1 MGLPGFGDGEGE
13 PGGLVM
19 AKKRKKY
26 RRGRPAYD
34 ARLNV
39 VIDPKLKTW
48 VKDYANRKHTT
59 ITAIIVDHFVELREI
74 DEAGDVEQ
82 I

>member
-1 MGLPGFGDGEGE
+1 VP
-13 PGGLVM
+13 
-19 AKKRKKY
+19 ARRKKKNQ

-39 VIDPKLKTW
+39 VIDPELKKW
-48 VKDYANRKHTT
+48 VRDYAVRKHTS
-59 ITAIIVDHFVELREI
+59 ITALIVNHFVGLKES
-74 DEAGDVEQ
+74 DEGGNVEQ

>member
-1 MGLPGFGDGEGE
+1 VVTWRVIDVP
-13 PGGLVM
+13 
-19 AKKRKKY
+19 ARRKKKSH

-39 VIDPKLKTW
+39 VIDPELKEW
-48 VKDYANRKHTT
+48 VREYAVRKHTS
-59 ITAIIVDHFVELREI
+59 ITALIVGHFIELREI
-74 DEAGDVEQ
+74 DEGGNVEQ

>member
-1 MGLPGFGDGEGE
+1 
-13 PGGLVM
+13 V
-19 AKKRKKY
+19 ARRKKKNGY

-39 VIDPKLKTW
+39 VIDPELKAW
-48 VKDYANRKHTT
+48 IRDYAVRKHTS
-59 ITAIIVDHFVELREI
+59 ITAIIVNHFIELREI
-74 DEAGDVEQ
+74 DEEGDVEQ